1 MTIADLIKYVDFMKE
16 RVNLL
21 EKKVREI
28 DNVKLTQRVIA
39 NNTTSQVVEQAEY
52 TISPKE
58 LMAEYDKA
66 AKELR
71 LARQAL
77 EKINHTTEVDF
88 EAKY

>member
-16 RVNLL
+16 RVSLL
-21 EKKVREI
+21 ERKVREI

-39 NNTTSQVVEQAEY
+39 NNGVSQVVEQAEY

-58 LMAEYDKA
+58 LTAEYDKS

-71 LARQAL
+71 LARQTL

-88 EAKY
+88 KVKY